1 MSTAGDLDTAPP
13 HCAAG
18 EQFITRAH
26 LHRSVHPEWLPL
38 LPAWLVWGVVAG
50 GVVSVLV
57 AGVFLIGGRLFPG
70 DPTPSGPRIDGS
82 TRRRTEIR
90 SYLREISEP
99 FAEDHEVRGRTVEFY
114 LPGRDVALTFDA
126 RAYFELERAGTYTV
140 LCEYEMPGR
149 ALGRRLPF
157 EVPEVDCE
165 SGFHGS
171 DPVSN
176 AFDHLGLSRDAS
188 PGEVKNAYRDR
199 VKRVHP
205 DHGGSQAEFKR
216 LQEAYATAR
225 EHAAE

>member
-1 MSTAGDLDTAPP
+1 
-13 HCAAG
+13 
-18 EQFITRAH
+18 
-26 LHRSVHPEWLPL
+26 V
-38 LPAWLVWGVVAG
+38 LPAWLVWGLVGGGLASVA
-50 GVVSVLV
+50 V
-57 AGVFLIGGRLFPG
+57 AGVFLLGGRLFP
-70 DPTPSGPRIDGS
+70 DEPTPSGTRVDGS
-82 TRRRTEIR
+82 ARRRAEIR

-99 FAEDHEVRGRTVEFY
+99 FAEDHEVHGRTVEFY

-126 RAYFELERAGTYTV
+126 KAYFELERAGTYTV

-157 EVPEVDCE
+157 DVPEV
-165 SGFHGS
+165 GTGGGLRGS
-171 DPVSN
+171 DPVAA

-188 PGEVKNAYRDR
+188 VEEIRHAYRDR

-225 EHAAE
+225 EHASD